1 MKKRIL
7 AAVLASAS
15 ILGAVAGCSSNNAT
29 SSTGSDAS
37 STTDSSKTEDSK
49 TELFHN

>member
-15 ILGAVAGCSSNNAT
+15 ILGAVAGCSSNAT
-29 SSTGSDAS
+29 SSAGSFYNRFEQD
-37 STTDSSKTEDSK
+37 
-49 TELFHN
+49 